1 MEKTSHVESRKVIY
15 QELKDAFKGILNN
28 HKYINSLSKK
38 REEIIPSAEW
48 LLDNIYLIEKEYKNI
63 KFNIPN
69 GYLDNIDIKTYEMAK
84 KYVYENSLI
93 IDEES
98 MERYIRKSNINLTM
112 GELWAFPLMVRVA
125 LIILLAQVTNNV
137 VVIQKQRNAAKKLA
151 YEFIDAENNNN
162 VNEFLNKLSKKY
174 TVKREYKNIDDKYN
188 GDDIS
193 LHDGLFSIEFVDR
206 IFTILKD
213 NSIDN
218 KDIYDFI
225 LDRMERKT
233 EDISLDKLILKENLR
248 QGTIEN
254 SIGSIISSL
263 RNIDAID
270 WRKFF
275 DRTSVIEQFLKR
287 DPAEV
292 YANMSYSTKDSY
304 RHKIEEISRKFD
316 LREIDIVKKA
326 LFLAAREEIQE
337 SYKTHVGYYLVDEG
351 VYELLSQLKGK
362 EVCHGEISSKQYITY
377 IAIVTISISA
387 IFIALNIALGGK
399 RNILMLILQSII
411 LLIPSS
417 EISTLIVNRSISNG
431 KSVKVVPEMDLSLGV
446 GEENRTVVIIAAIAS
461 GKKKVKKL
469 IEDLEIYY
477 LANRDDNIF
486 FAVLGDLKDSDK
498 ESNEDDNAI
507 NEYALKEI
515 KTLNKKYFR
524 NSNEHFFFFNRKRLY
539 NEKEKVYMG
548 RERKR
553 GKIEEFI
560 NLLRDDV
567 NTYNVI
573 SSDISELKKS
583 KYIITLDEDTVL
595 PMGAGKEL
603 IGKMSHI
610 LNSPIIKDE
619 RVIRGYGV
627 MQPKIGIKMD
637 IKQRSQF
644 VNIFADKAGI
654 DGYSTATFDLYQDVF
669 NEGVFVGKGIL
680 NIDVFHNLVNKEIPE
695 NRILSHDLLEGA
707 FGRTALVSD
716 IEVMEGYPSSYE
728 ASCQRLHRWVR
739 GDWQIASWINCKKI
753 SLLSRWKIFD
763 NLRRSL
769 LAPSLLIA
777 ILLTPIIFKIQSQV
791 MVLIYIALLL
801 PFIFTIVDF
810 VVTPKNKIN
819 GTIKNLKQVL
829 LIFSFIPY
837 QSYIMI
843 NAISKAL
850 YRLFISKKNLLQW
863 KTAEQVENEVE
874 NSLSAYYKR
883 MWISPL
889 MAVLLLIITITYG
902 RGIILFNLVPIALW
916 AIAPLLAFKISIIL
930 HEDEEEFTDEEEAEL
945 RILSRRI
952 WSYYEDFV
960 NKQNNYLAP
969 DNFQEVPYKG
979 VAFRTSPTNM
989 GMALISNIIAY
1000 HLSYITLGE
1009 TIKRIKDSLDSMETL
1024 EKYKGHYLNWYNT
1037 LTKAPLWPR
1046 YVSTVDSGNLLG
1058 YLWIVK
1064 KEIED
1069 IKNKSIIRID
1079 EVISLNDIYG
1089 ILEEEGYALKTVK
1102 SDDVKISNYKSILEE
1117 QLLLINKSL
1126 DEVMLNKEN
1135 NEEIIYWLKKQRNNI
1150 EDKLAFYNY
1159 TYDGIEKLLVTI
1171 GNDKRAL
1178 SLNELISFLKD
1189 LKSSSGDEYSEILN
1203 GKINK
1208 FIEIKNT
1215 INDLIKKID
1224 KIMNEMD
1231 FKPLYN
1237 EDRGLFSIGYNIEEQ
1252 SLGNSYYDLLAS
1264 ESRATSFIAIA
1275 RGIVPKEHWYK
1286 LSRNLTNAFNS
1297 KALASWSGTMFEYFM
1312 PYQIMKCYKDT
1323 IWNLTYDGVINAQ
1336 INYAKE
1342 KHVPWGIS
1350 ESAYYFF
1357 DVDKNYQYKAFGVP
1371 GIGLKRGL
1379 EDEVVISPYST
1390 IMTLP
1395 YIKHKSIE
1403 NLKAIKNKNTYGRYG
1418 FIEAIDYIKENV
1430 VDGFSGEYVRC
1441 YMVHHLGM
1449 SFMALDNALN
1459 NKILQNIFHSISE
1472 VKATELLLQEKVPE
1486 RVTFERLVDLTAKKV
1501 SMEHENFIPRIIEGN
1516 EYENKDVLLLSNGS
1530 YSTMISSLG
1539 TGYSKKENMM
1549 MYRWK
1554 GESTTDNNGMFFYIK
1569 NLNSNEFWSAT
1580 YEPTKTP
1587 YVEDIEFYLDRAC
1600 FHGVNASI
1608 DSRYEVTLSPED
1620 DVEIRKI
1627 ILKNIGNKGRSIE
1640 ITSYMEVT
1648 LTSFEADMVHPS
1660 FSNLFISTD
1669 YDEDSKTLLAN
1680 RRARAKGDSSPW
1692 IFQRVICEDELEG
1705 TITYETSRLNFI
1717 GRNRNLR
1724 FPKVMDDDAPLINTV
1739 GTVLDPILSLRCSL
1753 RIEPGEEKAV
1763 YFVTGYGGSKKDV
1776 LLLSEKYSKVKYIQR
1791 CRGEFTHYTALEIK
1805 YIGIKS
1811 LQANLYQSFS
1821 NLILYLNEERKDRE
1835 EYIKNIHHSQE
1846 DLWPF
1851 GISGDLPIVLLVID
1865 KDEDMNI
1872 LRQVVNM
1879 HYYWKVLGL
1888 KSDLIIYNEE
1898 ASSYEEPLQ
1907 KSIIT
1912 YLKNSLQKD
1921 NLNKNGGVF
1930 IHNKSTMNEE
1940 ILNFL
1945 KGIASLYINS
1955 NNGALMEQFSNNIDD
1970 RRKNYIRHKE
1980 LMDEEI
1986 SFYKNKDKKYIK
1998 NLNSMNNFNYNMG
2011 KTLIGDD
2018 VTEEDLYFFNGYG
2031 GFDNNSMSYKI
2042 KLKKFLTTPAPWI
2055 NVISNE
2061 DFGFHVSESGSAY
2074 TWCKN
2079 SRENKLTSWSNDW
2092 VVDPLSEALYIRD
2105 DGAGKY
2111 FSITP
2116 EPVRDEDEYDIEHGF
2131 GYSIFKH
2138 TANNITGQL
2147 TMFCPKNKKLKLC
2160 KVLLENKSS
2169 EGKGLTLFYYSSMVL
2184 GVYSY
2189 KSTKYISTDIE
2200 ENFIYAQNPFNKYF
2214 YKDKTYLTILGG
2226 EGLTFTGDK
2235 NEFIG
2240 KGRDL
2245 STPKALS
2252 NDNLSN
2258 TCGGI
2263 YDPCLAACT
2272 KVYLEPGEQK
2282 SLIIML
2288 GCEEELSTVKGFINY
2303 YSDINK
2309 CDEELNN
2316 VKKYW
2321 NDFLGKVKVKTPDSS
2336 MNYLLNGWL
2345 IYQTLSCRYLA
2356 RTAFYQSG
2364 GAYGFRDQLQDSMSL
2379 GILDSEITR
2388 KQILRSASR
2397 QYKEGDVQHW
2407 WHPVIMSGIRTKFS
2421 DDLLWLPYV
2430 TIDYIKSTGDYSI
2443 LNEKVPYL
2451 EDEPLREGEDE
2462 RYTIVNSSNSEGTIY
2477 QHCIKAIDRALKFG
2491 ENNLPLMGSGDW
2503 NDGMNTVGNG
2513 GKGESVWLAYFLYKI
2528 LDDFI
2533 LLCEYVKDD
2542 KKSIEYGKYKE
2553 FIQENIEKNA
2563 WDGGW
2568 YKRAFFD
2575 DGTALGSRENDECK
2589 IDSLPQS
2596 WSVISGAAKK
2606 SRALEAMRSVDRYL
2620 LNEEK
2625 GIILLLAPPF
2635 NNSKLEPGYI
2645 KGYVPGVRENGGQYT
2660 HAATWVILAWTLLGD
2675 GNKAWKYY
2683 NMINPI
2689 NHSSNKISANNYKI
2703 EPYVMAADIYLREP
2717 HGGRGGW
2724 SWYTGASGWMYK
2736 VGLENILGLKRIQN
2750 KGYKITPCVP
2760 DSWNEYEINIKDDVG
2775 EYHIV
2780 VKRKNN
2786 NIENKDRSK
2795 IEIILNNNLLDDDI
2809 IPKTPGKNEIKV
2821 FF

>member
-1 MEKTSHVESRKVIY
+1 
-15 QELKDAFKGILNN
+15 
-28 HKYINSLSKK
+28 
-38 REEIIPSAEW
+38 
-48 LLDNIYLIEKEYKNI
+48 
-63 KFNIPN
+63 
-69 GYLDNIDIKTYEMAK
+69 
-84 KYVYENSLI
+84 
-93 IDEES
+93 
-98 MERYIRKSNINLTM
+98 
-112 GELWAFPLMVRVA
+112 
-125 LIILLAQVTNNV
+125 
-137 VVIQKQRNAAKKLA
+137 
-151 YEFIDAENNNN
+151 
-162 VNEFLNKLSKKY
+162 
-174 TVKREYKNIDDKYN
+174 
-188 GDDIS
+188 
-193 LHDGLFSIEFVDR
+193 
-206 IFTILKD
+206 
-213 NSIDN
+213 
-218 KDIYDFI
+218 
-225 LDRMERKT
+225 
-233 EDISLDKLILKENLR
+233 
-248 QGTIEN
+248 
-254 SIGSIISSL
+254 
-263 RNIDAID
+263 
-270 WRKFF
+270 
-275 DRTSVIEQFLKR
+275 
-287 DPAEV
+287 
-292 YANMSYSTKDSY
+292 
-304 RHKIEEISRKFD
+304 
-316 LREIDIVKKA
+316 
-326 LFLAAREEIQE
+326 
-337 SYKTHVGYYLVDEG
+337 
-351 VYELLSQLKGK
+351 
-362 EVCHGEISSKQYITY
+362 
-377 IAIVTISISA
+377 
-387 IFIALNIALGGK
+387 
-399 RNILMLILQSII
+399 
-411 LLIPSS
+411 
-417 EISTLIVNRSISNG
+417 
-431 KSVKVVPEMDLSLGV
+431 
-446 GEENRTVVIIAAIAS
+446 
-461 GKKKVKKL
+461 
-469 IEDLEIYY
+469 
-477 LANRDDNIF
+477 
-486 FAVLGDLKDSDK
+486 
-498 ESNEDDNAI
+498 
-507 NEYALKEI
+507 
-515 KTLNKKYFR
+515 
-524 NSNEHFFFFNRKRLY
+524 
-539 NEKEKVYMG
+539 
-548 RERKR
+548 
-553 GKIEEFI
+553 
-560 NLLRDDV
+560 
-567 NTYNVI
+567 
-573 SSDISELKKS
+573 
-583 KYIITLDEDTVL
+583 
-595 PMGAGKEL
+595 
-603 IGKMSHI
+603 
-610 LNSPIIKDE
+610 
-619 RVIRGYGV
+619 
-627 MQPKIGIKMD
+627 
-637 IKQRSQF
+637 
-644 VNIFADKAGI
+644 
-654 DGYSTATFDLYQDVF
+654 
-669 NEGVFVGKGIL
+669 
-680 NIDVFHNLVNKEIPE
+680 
-695 NRILSHDLLEGA
+695 
-707 FGRTALVSD
+707 
-716 IEVMEGYPSSYE
+716 
-728 ASCQRLHRWVR
+728 
-739 GDWQIASWINCKKI
+739 
-753 SLLSRWKIFD
+753 
-763 NLRRSL
+763 
-769 LAPSLLIA
+769 
-777 ILLTPIIFKIQSQV
+777 
-791 MVLIYIALLL
+791 
-801 PFIFTIVDF
+801 
-810 VVTPKNKIN
+810 
-819 GTIKNLKQVL
+819 
-829 LIFSFIPY
+829 
-837 QSYIMI
+837 
-843 NAISKAL
+843 
-850 YRLFISKKNLLQW
+850 
-863 KTAEQVENEVE
+863 
-874 NSLSAYYKR
+874 
-883 MWISPL
+883 
-889 MAVLLLIITITYG
+889 
-902 RGIILFNLVPIALW
+902 
-916 AIAPLLAFKISIIL
+916 
-930 HEDEEEFTDEEEAEL
+930 
-945 RILSRRI
+945 
-952 WSYYEDFV
+952 
-960 NKQNNYLAP
+960 
-969 DNFQEVPYKG
+969 
-979 VAFRTSPTNM
+979 
-989 GMALISNIIAY
+989 
-1000 HLSYITLGE
+1000 
-1009 TIKRIKDSLDSMETL
+1009 
-1024 EKYKGHYLNWYNT
+1024 
-1037 LTKAPLWPR
+1037 
-1046 YVSTVDSGNLLG
+1046 
-1058 YLWIVK
+1058 
-1064 KEIED
+1064 
-1069 IKNKSIIRID
+1069 
-1079 EVISLNDIYG
+1079 
-1089 ILEEEGYALKTVK
+1089 
-1102 SDDVKISNYKSILEE
+1102 
-1117 QLLLINKSL
+1117 
-1126 DEVMLNKEN
+1126 
-1135 NEEIIYWLKKQRNNI
+1135 
-1150 EDKLAFYNY
+1150 
-1159 TYDGIEKLLVTI
+1159 
-1171 GNDKRAL
+1171 
-1178 SLNELISFLKD
+1178 
-1189 LKSSSGDEYSEILN
+1189 
-1203 GKINK
+1203 
-1208 FIEIKNT
+1208 
-1215 INDLIKKID
+1215 
-1224 KIMNEMD
+1224 
-1231 FKPLYN
+1231 
-1237 EDRGLFSIGYNIEEQ
+1237 
-1252 SLGNSYYDLLAS
+1252 
-1264 ESRATSFIAIA
+1264 
-1275 RGIVPKEHWYK
+1275 
-1286 LSRNLTNAFNS
+1286 
-1297 KALASWSGTMFEYFM
+1297 
-1312 PYQIMKCYKDT
+1312 
-1323 IWNLTYDGVINAQ
+1323 
-1336 INYAKE
+1336 
-1342 KHVPWGIS
+1342 
-1350 ESAYYFF
+1350 
-1357 DVDKNYQYKAFGVP
+1357 
-1371 GIGLKRGL
+1371 
-1379 EDEVVISPYST
+1379 
-1390 IMTLP
+1390 
-1395 YIKHKSIE
+1395 
-1403 NLKAIKNKNTYGRYG
+1403 
-1418 FIEAIDYIKENV
+1418 
-1430 VDGFSGEYVRC
+1430 
-1441 YMVHHLGM
+1441 
-1449 SFMALDNALN
+1449 
-1459 NKILQNIFHSISE
+1459 
-1472 VKATELLLQEKVPE
+1472 
-1486 RVTFERLVDLTAKKV
+1486 
-1501 SMEHENFIPRIIEGN
+1501 
-1516 EYENKDVLLLSNGS
+1516 
-1530 YSTMISSLG
+1530 
-1539 TGYSKKENMM
+1539 
-1549 MYRWK
+1549 
-1554 GESTTDNNGMFFYIK
+1554 
-1569 NLNSNEFWSAT
+1569 
-1580 YEPTKTP
+1580 
-1587 YVEDIEFYLDRAC
+1587 
-1600 FHGVNASI
+1600 
-1608 DSRYEVTLSPED
+1608 
-1620 DVEIRKI
+1620 
-1627 ILKNIGNKGRSIE
+1627 
-1640 ITSYMEVT
+1640 
-1648 LTSFEADMVHPS
+1648 
-1660 FSNLFISTD
+1660 
-1669 YDEDSKTLLAN
+1669 
-1680 RRARAKGDSSPW
+1680 
-1692 IFQRVICEDELEG
+1692 
-1705 TITYETSRLNFI
+1705 
-1717 GRNRNLR
+1717 
-1724 FPKVMDDDAPLINTV
+1724 
-1739 GTVLDPILSLRCSL
+1739 
-1753 RIEPGEEKAV
+1753 
-1763 YFVTGYGGSKKDV
+1763 
-1776 LLLSEKYSKVKYIQR
+1776 
-1791 CRGEFTHYTALEIK
+1791 
-1805 YIGIKS
+1805 
-1811 LQANLYQSFS
+1811 
-1821 NLILYLNEERKDRE
+1821 
-1835 EYIKNIHHSQE
+1835 
-1846 DLWPF
+1846 
-1851 GISGDLPIVLLVID
+1851 
-1865 KDEDMNI
+1865 
-1872 LRQVVNM
+1872 
-1879 HYYWKVLGL
+1879 
-1888 KSDLIIYNEE
+1888 
-1898 ASSYEEPLQ
+1898 
-1907 KSIIT
+1907 
-1912 YLKNSLQKD
+1912 
-1921 NLNKNGGVF
+1921 
-1930 IHNKSTMNEE
+1930 
-1940 ILNFL
+1940 
-1945 KGIASLYINS
+1945 
-1955 NNGALMEQFSNNIDD
+1955 MEQFSNNIND

>member
-1 MEKTSHVESRKVIY
+1 
-15 QELKDAFKGILNN
+15 
-28 HKYINSLSKK
+28 
-38 REEIIPSAEW
+38 
-48 LLDNIYLIEKEYKNI
+48 
-63 KFNIPN
+63 
-69 GYLDNIDIKTYEMAK
+69 
-84 KYVYENSLI
+84 
-93 IDEES
+93 
-98 MERYIRKSNINLTM
+98 
-112 GELWAFPLMVRVA
+112 
-125 LIILLAQVTNNV
+125 
-137 VVIQKQRNAAKKLA
+137 
-151 YEFIDAENNNN
+151 
-162 VNEFLNKLSKKY
+162 
-174 TVKREYKNIDDKYN
+174 
-188 GDDIS
+188 
-193 LHDGLFSIEFVDR
+193 
-206 IFTILKD
+206 
-213 NSIDN
+213 
-218 KDIYDFI
+218 
-225 LDRMERKT
+225 
-233 EDISLDKLILKENLR
+233 
-248 QGTIEN
+248 
-254 SIGSIISSL
+254 
-263 RNIDAID
+263 
-270 WRKFF
+270 
-275 DRTSVIEQFLKR
+275 
-287 DPAEV
+287 
-292 YANMSYSTKDSY
+292 
-304 RHKIEEISRKFD
+304 
-316 LREIDIVKKA
+316 
-326 LFLAAREEIQE
+326 
-337 SYKTHVGYYLVDEG
+337 
-351 VYELLSQLKGK
+351 
-362 EVCHGEISSKQYITY
+362 
-377 IAIVTISISA
+377 
-387 IFIALNIALGGK
+387 
-399 RNILMLILQSII
+399 
-411 LLIPSS
+411 
-417 EISTLIVNRSISNG
+417 
-431 KSVKVVPEMDLSLGV
+431 
-446 GEENRTVVIIAAIAS
+446 
-461 GKKKVKKL
+461 
-469 IEDLEIYY
+469 
-477 LANRDDNIF
+477 
-486 FAVLGDLKDSDK
+486 
-498 ESNEDDNAI
+498 
-507 NEYALKEI
+507 
-515 KTLNKKYFR
+515 
-524 NSNEHFFFFNRKRLY
+524 
-539 NEKEKVYMG
+539 
-548 RERKR
+548 
-553 GKIEEFI
+553 
-560 NLLRDDV
+560 
-567 NTYNVI
+567 
-573 SSDISELKKS
+573 
-583 KYIITLDEDTVL
+583 
-595 PMGAGKEL
+595 
-603 IGKMSHI
+603 
-610 LNSPIIKDE
+610 
-619 RVIRGYGV
+619 
-627 MQPKIGIKMD
+627 
-637 IKQRSQF
+637 
-644 VNIFADKAGI
+644 
-654 DGYSTATFDLYQDVF
+654 
-669 NEGVFVGKGIL
+669 
-680 NIDVFHNLVNKEIPE
+680 
-695 NRILSHDLLEGA
+695 
-707 FGRTALVSD
+707 
-716 IEVMEGYPSSYE
+716 
-728 ASCQRLHRWVR
+728 
-739 GDWQIASWINCKKI
+739 
-753 SLLSRWKIFD
+753 
-763 NLRRSL
+763 
-769 LAPSLLIA
+769 
-777 ILLTPIIFKIQSQV
+777 
-791 MVLIYIALLL
+791 
-801 PFIFTIVDF
+801 
-810 VVTPKNKIN
+810 
-819 GTIKNLKQVL
+819 
-829 LIFSFIPY
+829 
-837 QSYIMI
+837 
-843 NAISKAL
+843 
-850 YRLFISKKNLLQW
+850 
-863 KTAEQVENEVE
+863 
-874 NSLSAYYKR
+874 
-883 MWISPL
+883 
-889 MAVLLLIITITYG
+889 
-902 RGIILFNLVPIALW
+902 
-916 AIAPLLAFKISIIL
+916 
-930 HEDEEEFTDEEEAEL
+930 
-945 RILSRRI
+945 
-952 WSYYEDFV
+952 
-960 NKQNNYLAP
+960 
-969 DNFQEVPYKG
+969 
-979 VAFRTSPTNM
+979 
-989 GMALISNIIAY
+989 
-1000 HLSYITLGE
+1000 
-1009 TIKRIKDSLDSMETL
+1009 
-1024 EKYKGHYLNWYNT
+1024 
-1037 LTKAPLWPR
+1037 
-1046 YVSTVDSGNLLG
+1046 
-1058 YLWIVK
+1058 
-1064 KEIED
+1064 
-1069 IKNKSIIRID
+1069 
-1079 EVISLNDIYG
+1079 
-1089 ILEEEGYALKTVK
+1089 
-1102 SDDVKISNYKSILEE
+1102 
-1117 QLLLINKSL
+1117 
-1126 DEVMLNKEN
+1126 
-1135 NEEIIYWLKKQRNNI
+1135 
-1150 EDKLAFYNY
+1150 
-1159 TYDGIEKLLVTI
+1159 
-1171 GNDKRAL
+1171 
-1178 SLNELISFLKD
+1178 
-1189 LKSSSGDEYSEILN
+1189 
-1203 GKINK
+1203 
-1208 FIEIKNT
+1208 
-1215 INDLIKKID
+1215 
-1224 KIMNEMD
+1224 
-1231 FKPLYN
+1231 
-1237 EDRGLFSIGYNIEEQ
+1237 
-1252 SLGNSYYDLLAS
+1252 
-1264 ESRATSFIAIA
+1264 
-1275 RGIVPKEHWYK
+1275 
-1286 LSRNLTNAFNS
+1286 
-1297 KALASWSGTMFEYFM
+1297 
-1312 PYQIMKCYKDT
+1312 
-1323 IWNLTYDGVINAQ
+1323 
-1336 INYAKE
+1336 
-1342 KHVPWGIS
+1342 
-1350 ESAYYFF
+1350 
-1357 DVDKNYQYKAFGVP
+1357 
-1371 GIGLKRGL
+1371 
-1379 EDEVVISPYST
+1379 
-1390 IMTLP
+1390 
-1395 YIKHKSIE
+1395 
-1403 NLKAIKNKNTYGRYG
+1403 
-1418 FIEAIDYIKENV
+1418 
-1430 VDGFSGEYVRC
+1430 
-1441 YMVHHLGM
+1441 
-1449 SFMALDNALN
+1449 
-1459 NKILQNIFHSISE
+1459 
-1472 VKATELLLQEKVPE
+1472 
-1486 RVTFERLVDLTAKKV
+1486 
-1501 SMEHENFIPRIIEGN
+1501 
-1516 EYENKDVLLLSNGS
+1516 
-1530 YSTMISSLG
+1530 
-1539 TGYSKKENMM
+1539 
-1549 MYRWK
+1549 
-1554 GESTTDNNGMFFYIK
+1554 
-1569 NLNSNEFWSAT
+1569 
-1580 YEPTKTP
+1580 
-1587 YVEDIEFYLDRAC
+1587 
-1600 FHGVNASI
+1600 
-1608 DSRYEVTLSPED
+1608 
-1620 DVEIRKI
+1620 
-1627 ILKNIGNKGRSIE
+1627 
-1640 ITSYMEVT
+1640 
-1648 LTSFEADMVHPS
+1648 
-1660 FSNLFISTD
+1660 
-1669 YDEDSKTLLAN
+1669 
-1680 RRARAKGDSSPW
+1680 
-1692 IFQRVICEDELEG
+1692 
-1705 TITYETSRLNFI
+1705 
-1717 GRNRNLR
+1717 
-1724 FPKVMDDDAPLINTV
+1724 
-1739 GTVLDPILSLRCSL
+1739 
-1753 RIEPGEEKAV
+1753 
-1763 YFVTGYGGSKKDV
+1763 
-1776 LLLSEKYSKVKYIQR
+1776 
-1791 CRGEFTHYTALEIK
+1791 
-1805 YIGIKS
+1805 
-1811 LQANLYQSFS
+1811 
-1821 NLILYLNEERKDRE
+1821 
-1835 EYIKNIHHSQE
+1835 
-1846 DLWPF
+1846 
-1851 GISGDLPIVLLVID
+1851 
-1865 KDEDMNI
+1865 
-1872 LRQVVNM
+1872 
-1879 HYYWKVLGL
+1879 
-1888 KSDLIIYNEE
+1888 
-1898 ASSYEEPLQ
+1898 
-1907 KSIIT
+1907 
-1912 YLKNSLQKD
+1912 
-1921 NLNKNGGVF
+1921 
-1930 IHNKSTMNEE
+1930 
-1940 ILNFL
+1940 
-1945 KGIASLYINS
+1945 
-1955 NNGALMEQFSNNIDD
+1955 MEQFSNNIDD

-2042 KLKKFLTTPAPWI
+2042 KLKNFLTTPAPWI

-2795 IEIILNNNLLDDDI
+2795 IEIILNNNLLDDNI

>member
-1 MEKTSHVESRKVIY
+1 
-15 QELKDAFKGILNN
+15 
-28 HKYINSLSKK
+28 
-38 REEIIPSAEW
+38 
-48 LLDNIYLIEKEYKNI
+48 
-63 KFNIPN
+63 
-69 GYLDNIDIKTYEMAK
+69 
-84 KYVYENSLI
+84 
-93 IDEES
+93 
-98 MERYIRKSNINLTM
+98 
-112 GELWAFPLMVRVA
+112 
-125 LIILLAQVTNNV
+125 
-137 VVIQKQRNAAKKLA
+137 
-151 YEFIDAENNNN
+151 
-162 VNEFLNKLSKKY
+162 
-174 TVKREYKNIDDKYN
+174 
-188 GDDIS
+188 
-193 LHDGLFSIEFVDR
+193 
-206 IFTILKD
+206 
-213 NSIDN
+213 
-218 KDIYDFI
+218 
-225 LDRMERKT
+225 
-233 EDISLDKLILKENLR
+233 
-248 QGTIEN
+248 
-254 SIGSIISSL
+254 
-263 RNIDAID
+263 
-270 WRKFF
+270 
-275 DRTSVIEQFLKR
+275 
-287 DPAEV
+287 
-292 YANMSYSTKDSY
+292 
-304 RHKIEEISRKFD
+304 
-316 LREIDIVKKA
+316 
-326 LFLAAREEIQE
+326 
-337 SYKTHVGYYLVDEG
+337 
-351 VYELLSQLKGK
+351 
-362 EVCHGEISSKQYITY
+362 
-377 IAIVTISISA
+377 
-387 IFIALNIALGGK
+387 
-399 RNILMLILQSII
+399 
-411 LLIPSS
+411 
-417 EISTLIVNRSISNG
+417 
-431 KSVKVVPEMDLSLGV
+431 
-446 GEENRTVVIIAAIAS
+446 
-461 GKKKVKKL
+461 
-469 IEDLEIYY
+469 
-477 LANRDDNIF
+477 
-486 FAVLGDLKDSDK
+486 
-498 ESNEDDNAI
+498 
-507 NEYALKEI
+507 
-515 KTLNKKYFR
+515 
-524 NSNEHFFFFNRKRLY
+524 
-539 NEKEKVYMG
+539 
-548 RERKR
+548 
-553 GKIEEFI
+553 
-560 NLLRDDV
+560 
-567 NTYNVI
+567 
-573 SSDISELKKS
+573 
-583 KYIITLDEDTVL
+583 
-595 PMGAGKEL
+595 
-603 IGKMSHI
+603 
-610 LNSPIIKDE
+610 
-619 RVIRGYGV
+619 
-627 MQPKIGIKMD
+627 
-637 IKQRSQF
+637 
-644 VNIFADKAGI
+644 
-654 DGYSTATFDLYQDVF
+654 
-669 NEGVFVGKGIL
+669 
-680 NIDVFHNLVNKEIPE
+680 
-695 NRILSHDLLEGA
+695 
-707 FGRTALVSD
+707 
-716 IEVMEGYPSSYE
+716 
-728 ASCQRLHRWVR
+728 
-739 GDWQIASWINCKKI
+739 
-753 SLLSRWKIFD
+753 
-763 NLRRSL
+763 
-769 LAPSLLIA
+769 
-777 ILLTPIIFKIQSQV
+777 
-791 MVLIYIALLL
+791 
-801 PFIFTIVDF
+801 
-810 VVTPKNKIN
+810 
-819 GTIKNLKQVL
+819 
-829 LIFSFIPY
+829 
-837 QSYIMI
+837 
-843 NAISKAL
+843 
-850 YRLFISKKNLLQW
+850 
-863 KTAEQVENEVE
+863 
-874 NSLSAYYKR
+874 
-883 MWISPL
+883 
-889 MAVLLLIITITYG
+889 
-902 RGIILFNLVPIALW
+902 
-916 AIAPLLAFKISIIL
+916 
-930 HEDEEEFTDEEEAEL
+930 
-945 RILSRRI
+945 
-952 WSYYEDFV
+952 
-960 NKQNNYLAP
+960 
-969 DNFQEVPYKG
+969 
-979 VAFRTSPTNM
+979 
-989 GMALISNIIAY
+989 
-1000 HLSYITLGE
+1000 
-1009 TIKRIKDSLDSMETL
+1009 
-1024 EKYKGHYLNWYNT
+1024 
-1037 LTKAPLWPR
+1037 
-1046 YVSTVDSGNLLG
+1046 
-1058 YLWIVK
+1058 
-1064 KEIED
+1064 
-1069 IKNKSIIRID
+1069 
-1079 EVISLNDIYG
+1079 
-1089 ILEEEGYALKTVK
+1089 
-1102 SDDVKISNYKSILEE
+1102 
-1117 QLLLINKSL
+1117 
-1126 DEVMLNKEN
+1126 
-1135 NEEIIYWLKKQRNNI
+1135 
-1150 EDKLAFYNY
+1150 
-1159 TYDGIEKLLVTI
+1159 
-1171 GNDKRAL
+1171 
-1178 SLNELISFLKD
+1178 
-1189 LKSSSGDEYSEILN
+1189 
-1203 GKINK
+1203 
-1208 FIEIKNT
+1208 
-1215 INDLIKKID
+1215 
-1224 KIMNEMD
+1224 
-1231 FKPLYN
+1231 
-1237 EDRGLFSIGYNIEEQ
+1237 
-1252 SLGNSYYDLLAS
+1252 
-1264 ESRATSFIAIA
+1264 
-1275 RGIVPKEHWYK
+1275 
-1286 LSRNLTNAFNS
+1286 
-1297 KALASWSGTMFEYFM
+1297 
-1312 PYQIMKCYKDT
+1312 
-1323 IWNLTYDGVINAQ
+1323 
-1336 INYAKE
+1336 
-1342 KHVPWGIS
+1342 
-1350 ESAYYFF
+1350 
-1357 DVDKNYQYKAFGVP
+1357 
-1371 GIGLKRGL
+1371 
-1379 EDEVVISPYST
+1379 
-1390 IMTLP
+1390 
-1395 YIKHKSIE
+1395 
-1403 NLKAIKNKNTYGRYG
+1403 
-1418 FIEAIDYIKENV
+1418 
-1430 VDGFSGEYVRC
+1430 
-1441 YMVHHLGM
+1441 
-1449 SFMALDNALN
+1449 
-1459 NKILQNIFHSISE
+1459 
-1472 VKATELLLQEKVPE
+1472 
-1486 RVTFERLVDLTAKKV
+1486 
-1501 SMEHENFIPRIIEGN
+1501 
-1516 EYENKDVLLLSNGS
+1516 
-1530 YSTMISSLG
+1530 
-1539 TGYSKKENMM
+1539 
-1549 MYRWK
+1549 
-1554 GESTTDNNGMFFYIK
+1554 
-1569 NLNSNEFWSAT
+1569 
-1580 YEPTKTP
+1580 
-1587 YVEDIEFYLDRAC
+1587 
-1600 FHGVNASI
+1600 
-1608 DSRYEVTLSPED
+1608 
-1620 DVEIRKI
+1620 
-1627 ILKNIGNKGRSIE
+1627 
-1640 ITSYMEVT
+1640 
-1648 LTSFEADMVHPS
+1648 
-1660 FSNLFISTD
+1660 
-1669 YDEDSKTLLAN
+1669 
-1680 RRARAKGDSSPW
+1680 
-1692 IFQRVICEDELEG
+1692 
-1705 TITYETSRLNFI
+1705 
-1717 GRNRNLR
+1717 
-1724 FPKVMDDDAPLINTV
+1724 
-1739 GTVLDPILSLRCSL
+1739 
-1753 RIEPGEEKAV
+1753 
-1763 YFVTGYGGSKKDV
+1763 
-1776 LLLSEKYSKVKYIQR
+1776 
-1791 CRGEFTHYTALEIK
+1791 
-1805 YIGIKS
+1805 
-1811 LQANLYQSFS
+1811 
-1821 NLILYLNEERKDRE
+1821 
-1835 EYIKNIHHSQE
+1835 
-1846 DLWPF
+1846 
-1851 GISGDLPIVLLVID
+1851 
-1865 KDEDMNI
+1865 
-1872 LRQVVNM
+1872 
-1879 HYYWKVLGL
+1879 
-1888 KSDLIIYNEE
+1888 
-1898 ASSYEEPLQ
+1898 
-1907 KSIIT
+1907 
-1912 YLKNSLQKD
+1912 
-1921 NLNKNGGVF
+1921 
-1930 IHNKSTMNEE
+1930 
-1940 ILNFL
+1940 
-1945 KGIASLYINS
+1945 
-1955 NNGALMEQFSNNIDD
+1955 MEQFSNNIDD

>member
-1 MEKTSHVESRKVIY
+1 
-15 QELKDAFKGILNN
+15 
-28 HKYINSLSKK
+28 
-38 REEIIPSAEW
+38 
-48 LLDNIYLIEKEYKNI
+48 
-63 KFNIPN
+63 
-69 GYLDNIDIKTYEMAK
+69 
-84 KYVYENSLI
+84 
-93 IDEES
+93 
-98 MERYIRKSNINLTM
+98 
-112 GELWAFPLMVRVA
+112 
-125 LIILLAQVTNNV
+125 
-137 VVIQKQRNAAKKLA
+137 
-151 YEFIDAENNNN
+151 
-162 VNEFLNKLSKKY
+162 
-174 TVKREYKNIDDKYN
+174 
-188 GDDIS
+188 
-193 LHDGLFSIEFVDR
+193 
-206 IFTILKD
+206 
-213 NSIDN
+213 
-218 KDIYDFI
+218 
-225 LDRMERKT
+225 
-233 EDISLDKLILKENLR
+233 
-248 QGTIEN
+248 
-254 SIGSIISSL
+254 
-263 RNIDAID
+263 
-270 WRKFF
+270 
-275 DRTSVIEQFLKR
+275 
-287 DPAEV
+287 
-292 YANMSYSTKDSY
+292 
-304 RHKIEEISRKFD
+304 
-316 LREIDIVKKA
+316 
-326 LFLAAREEIQE
+326 
-337 SYKTHVGYYLVDEG
+337 
-351 VYELLSQLKGK
+351 
-362 EVCHGEISSKQYITY
+362 
-377 IAIVTISISA
+377 
-387 IFIALNIALGGK
+387 
-399 RNILMLILQSII
+399 
-411 LLIPSS
+411 
-417 EISTLIVNRSISNG
+417 
-431 KSVKVVPEMDLSLGV
+431 
-446 GEENRTVVIIAAIAS
+446 
-461 GKKKVKKL
+461 
-469 IEDLEIYY
+469 
-477 LANRDDNIF
+477 
-486 FAVLGDLKDSDK
+486 
-498 ESNEDDNAI
+498 
-507 NEYALKEI
+507 
-515 KTLNKKYFR
+515 
-524 NSNEHFFFFNRKRLY
+524 
-539 NEKEKVYMG
+539 
-548 RERKR
+548 
-553 GKIEEFI
+553 
-560 NLLRDDV
+560 
-567 NTYNVI
+567 
-573 SSDISELKKS
+573 
-583 KYIITLDEDTVL
+583 
-595 PMGAGKEL
+595 
-603 IGKMSHI
+603 
-610 LNSPIIKDE
+610 
-619 RVIRGYGV
+619 
-627 MQPKIGIKMD
+627 
-637 IKQRSQF
+637 
-644 VNIFADKAGI
+644 
-654 DGYSTATFDLYQDVF
+654 
-669 NEGVFVGKGIL
+669 
-680 NIDVFHNLVNKEIPE
+680 
-695 NRILSHDLLEGA
+695 
-707 FGRTALVSD
+707 
-716 IEVMEGYPSSYE
+716 
-728 ASCQRLHRWVR
+728 
-739 GDWQIASWINCKKI
+739 
-753 SLLSRWKIFD
+753 
-763 NLRRSL
+763 
-769 LAPSLLIA
+769 
-777 ILLTPIIFKIQSQV
+777 
-791 MVLIYIALLL
+791 
-801 PFIFTIVDF
+801 
-810 VVTPKNKIN
+810 
-819 GTIKNLKQVL
+819 
-829 LIFSFIPY
+829 
-837 QSYIMI
+837 
-843 NAISKAL
+843 
-850 YRLFISKKNLLQW
+850 
-863 KTAEQVENEVE
+863 
-874 NSLSAYYKR
+874 
-883 MWISPL
+883 
-889 MAVLLLIITITYG
+889 
-902 RGIILFNLVPIALW
+902 
-916 AIAPLLAFKISIIL
+916 
-930 HEDEEEFTDEEEAEL
+930 
-945 RILSRRI
+945 
-952 WSYYEDFV
+952 
-960 NKQNNYLAP
+960 
-969 DNFQEVPYKG
+969 
-979 VAFRTSPTNM
+979 
-989 GMALISNIIAY
+989 
-1000 HLSYITLGE
+1000 
-1009 TIKRIKDSLDSMETL
+1009 
-1024 EKYKGHYLNWYNT
+1024 
-1037 LTKAPLWPR
+1037 
-1046 YVSTVDSGNLLG
+1046 
-1058 YLWIVK
+1058 
-1064 KEIED
+1064 
-1069 IKNKSIIRID
+1069 
-1079 EVISLNDIYG
+1079 
-1089 ILEEEGYALKTVK
+1089 
-1102 SDDVKISNYKSILEE
+1102 
-1117 QLLLINKSL
+1117 
-1126 DEVMLNKEN
+1126 
-1135 NEEIIYWLKKQRNNI
+1135 
-1150 EDKLAFYNY
+1150 
-1159 TYDGIEKLLVTI
+1159 
-1171 GNDKRAL
+1171 
-1178 SLNELISFLKD
+1178 
-1189 LKSSSGDEYSEILN
+1189 
-1203 GKINK
+1203 
-1208 FIEIKNT
+1208 
-1215 INDLIKKID
+1215 
-1224 KIMNEMD
+1224 
-1231 FKPLYN
+1231 
-1237 EDRGLFSIGYNIEEQ
+1237 
-1252 SLGNSYYDLLAS
+1252 
-1264 ESRATSFIAIA
+1264 
-1275 RGIVPKEHWYK
+1275 
-1286 LSRNLTNAFNS
+1286 
-1297 KALASWSGTMFEYFM
+1297 
-1312 PYQIMKCYKDT
+1312 
-1323 IWNLTYDGVINAQ
+1323 
-1336 INYAKE
+1336 
-1342 KHVPWGIS
+1342 
-1350 ESAYYFF
+1350 
-1357 DVDKNYQYKAFGVP
+1357 
-1371 GIGLKRGL
+1371 
-1379 EDEVVISPYST
+1379 
-1390 IMTLP
+1390 
-1395 YIKHKSIE
+1395 
-1403 NLKAIKNKNTYGRYG
+1403 
-1418 FIEAIDYIKENV
+1418 
-1430 VDGFSGEYVRC
+1430 
-1441 YMVHHLGM
+1441 
-1449 SFMALDNALN
+1449 
-1459 NKILQNIFHSISE
+1459 
-1472 VKATELLLQEKVPE
+1472 
-1486 RVTFERLVDLTAKKV
+1486 
-1501 SMEHENFIPRIIEGN
+1501 
-1516 EYENKDVLLLSNGS
+1516 
-1530 YSTMISSLG
+1530 
-1539 TGYSKKENMM
+1539 
-1549 MYRWK
+1549 
-1554 GESTTDNNGMFFYIK
+1554 
-1569 NLNSNEFWSAT
+1569 
-1580 YEPTKTP
+1580 
-1587 YVEDIEFYLDRAC
+1587 
-1600 FHGVNASI
+1600 
-1608 DSRYEVTLSPED
+1608 
-1620 DVEIRKI
+1620 
-1627 ILKNIGNKGRSIE
+1627 
-1640 ITSYMEVT
+1640 
-1648 LTSFEADMVHPS
+1648 
-1660 FSNLFISTD
+1660 
-1669 YDEDSKTLLAN
+1669 
-1680 RRARAKGDSSPW
+1680 
-1692 IFQRVICEDELEG
+1692 
-1705 TITYETSRLNFI
+1705 
-1717 GRNRNLR
+1717 
-1724 FPKVMDDDAPLINTV
+1724 
-1739 GTVLDPILSLRCSL
+1739 
-1753 RIEPGEEKAV
+1753 
-1763 YFVTGYGGSKKDV
+1763 
-1776 LLLSEKYSKVKYIQR
+1776 
-1791 CRGEFTHYTALEIK
+1791 
-1805 YIGIKS
+1805 
-1811 LQANLYQSFS
+1811 
-1821 NLILYLNEERKDRE
+1821 
-1835 EYIKNIHHSQE
+1835 
-1846 DLWPF
+1846 
-1851 GISGDLPIVLLVID
+1851 
-1865 KDEDMNI
+1865 
-1872 LRQVVNM
+1872 
-1879 HYYWKVLGL
+1879 
-1888 KSDLIIYNEE
+1888 
-1898 ASSYEEPLQ
+1898 
-1907 KSIIT
+1907 
-1912 YLKNSLQKD
+1912 
-1921 NLNKNGGVF
+1921 
-1930 IHNKSTMNEE
+1930 
-1940 ILNFL
+1940 
-1945 KGIASLYINS
+1945 
-1955 NNGALMEQFSNNIDD
+1955 MEQFSNNIND

-2042 KLKKFLTTPAPWI
+2042 KLKNFLTTPAPWI

>member
-1 MEKTSHVESRKVIY
+1 M
-15 QELKDAFKGILNN
+15 
-28 HKYINSLSKK
+28 
-38 REEIIPSAEW
+38 
-48 LLDNIYLIEKEYKNI
+48 
-63 KFNIPN
+63 
-69 GYLDNIDIKTYEMAK
+69 
-84 KYVYENSLI
+84 
-93 IDEES
+93 
-98 MERYIRKSNINLTM
+98 
-112 GELWAFPLMVRVA
+112 
-125 LIILLAQVTNNV
+125 
-137 VVIQKQRNAAKKLA
+137 
-151 YEFIDAENNNN
+151 
-162 VNEFLNKLSKKY
+162 
-174 TVKREYKNIDDKYN
+174 
-188 GDDIS
+188 
-193 LHDGLFSIEFVDR
+193 
-206 IFTILKD
+206 
-213 NSIDN
+213 
-218 KDIYDFI
+218 
-225 LDRMERKT
+225 
-233 EDISLDKLILKENLR
+233 
-248 QGTIEN
+248 
-254 SIGSIISSL
+254 
-263 RNIDAID
+263 
-270 WRKFF
+270 
-275 DRTSVIEQFLKR
+275 
-287 DPAEV
+287 
-292 YANMSYSTKDSY
+292 
-304 RHKIEEISRKFD
+304 
-316 LREIDIVKKA
+316 
-326 LFLAAREEIQE
+326 
-337 SYKTHVGYYLVDEG
+337 
-351 VYELLSQLKGK
+351 
-362 EVCHGEISSKQYITY
+362 
-377 IAIVTISISA
+377 
-387 IFIALNIALGGK
+387 
-399 RNILMLILQSII
+399 
-411 LLIPSS
+411 
-417 EISTLIVNRSISNG
+417 
-431 KSVKVVPEMDLSLGV
+431 
-446 GEENRTVVIIAAIAS
+446 
-461 GKKKVKKL
+461 
-469 IEDLEIYY
+469 
-477 LANRDDNIF
+477 
-486 FAVLGDLKDSDK
+486 
-498 ESNEDDNAI
+498 NED
-507 NEYALKEI
+507 
-515 KTLNKKYFR
+515 
-524 NSNEHFFFFNRKRLY
+524 
-539 NEKEKVYMG
+539 
-548 RERKR
+548 
-553 GKIEEFI
+553 
-560 NLLRDDV
+560 
-567 NTYNVI
+567 
-573 SSDISELKKS
+573 
-583 KYIITLDEDTVL
+583 
-595 PMGAGKEL
+595 
-603 IGKMSHI
+603 
-610 LNSPIIKDE
+610 
-619 RVIRGYGV
+619 
-627 MQPKIGIKMD
+627 
-637 IKQRSQF
+637 
-644 VNIFADKAGI
+644 
-654 DGYSTATFDLYQDVF
+654 
-669 NEGVFVGKGIL
+669 
-680 NIDVFHNLVNKEIPE
+680 
-695 NRILSHDLLEGA
+695 
-707 FGRTALVSD
+707 
-716 IEVMEGYPSSYE
+716 
-728 ASCQRLHRWVR
+728 
-739 GDWQIASWINCKKI
+739 
-753 SLLSRWKIFD
+753 
-763 NLRRSL
+763 
-769 LAPSLLIA
+769 
-777 ILLTPIIFKIQSQV
+777 
-791 MVLIYIALLL
+791 
-801 PFIFTIVDF
+801 
-810 VVTPKNKIN
+810 
-819 GTIKNLKQVL
+819 
-829 LIFSFIPY
+829 
-837 QSYIMI
+837 
-843 NAISKAL
+843 
-850 YRLFISKKNLLQW
+850 
-863 KTAEQVENEVE
+863 
-874 NSLSAYYKR
+874 
-883 MWISPL
+883 
-889 MAVLLLIITITYG
+889 
-902 RGIILFNLVPIALW
+902 
-916 AIAPLLAFKISIIL
+916 
-930 HEDEEEFTDEEEAEL
+930 
-945 RILSRRI
+945 
-952 WSYYEDFV
+952 
-960 NKQNNYLAP
+960 
-969 DNFQEVPYKG
+969 
-979 VAFRTSPTNM
+979 
-989 GMALISNIIAY
+989 
-1000 HLSYITLGE
+1000 
-1009 TIKRIKDSLDSMETL
+1009 
-1024 EKYKGHYLNWYNT
+1024 
-1037 LTKAPLWPR
+1037 
-1046 YVSTVDSGNLLG
+1046 
-1058 YLWIVK
+1058 
-1064 KEIED
+1064 
-1069 IKNKSIIRID
+1069 
-1079 EVISLNDIYG
+1079 
-1089 ILEEEGYALKTVK
+1089 
-1102 SDDVKISNYKSILEE
+1102 
-1117 QLLLINKSL
+1117 
-1126 DEVMLNKEN
+1126 
-1135 NEEIIYWLKKQRNNI
+1135 
-1150 EDKLAFYNY
+1150 
-1159 TYDGIEKLLVTI
+1159 
-1171 GNDKRAL
+1171 
-1178 SLNELISFLKD
+1178 
-1189 LKSSSGDEYSEILN
+1189 
-1203 GKINK
+1203 
-1208 FIEIKNT
+1208 
-1215 INDLIKKID
+1215 
-1224 KIMNEMD
+1224 
-1231 FKPLYN
+1231 
-1237 EDRGLFSIGYNIEEQ
+1237 
-1252 SLGNSYYDLLAS
+1252 
-1264 ESRATSFIAIA
+1264 
-1275 RGIVPKEHWYK
+1275 
-1286 LSRNLTNAFNS
+1286 
-1297 KALASWSGTMFEYFM
+1297 
-1312 PYQIMKCYKDT
+1312 
-1323 IWNLTYDGVINAQ
+1323 
-1336 INYAKE
+1336 
-1342 KHVPWGIS
+1342 
-1350 ESAYYFF
+1350 
-1357 DVDKNYQYKAFGVP
+1357 
-1371 GIGLKRGL
+1371 
-1379 EDEVVISPYST
+1379 
-1390 IMTLP
+1390 
-1395 YIKHKSIE
+1395 
-1403 NLKAIKNKNTYGRYG
+1403 
-1418 FIEAIDYIKENV
+1418 
-1430 VDGFSGEYVRC
+1430 
-1441 YMVHHLGM
+1441 
-1449 SFMALDNALN
+1449 
-1459 NKILQNIFHSISE
+1459 
-1472 VKATELLLQEKVPE
+1472 
-1486 RVTFERLVDLTAKKV
+1486 
-1501 SMEHENFIPRIIEGN
+1501 
-1516 EYENKDVLLLSNGS
+1516 
-1530 YSTMISSLG
+1530 
-1539 TGYSKKENMM
+1539 
-1549 MYRWK
+1549 
-1554 GESTTDNNGMFFYIK
+1554 
-1569 NLNSNEFWSAT
+1569 
-1580 YEPTKTP
+1580 
-1587 YVEDIEFYLDRAC
+1587 
-1600 FHGVNASI
+1600 
-1608 DSRYEVTLSPED
+1608 
-1620 DVEIRKI
+1620 
-1627 ILKNIGNKGRSIE
+1627 
-1640 ITSYMEVT
+1640 
-1648 LTSFEADMVHPS
+1648 
-1660 FSNLFISTD
+1660 
-1669 YDEDSKTLLAN
+1669 
-1680 RRARAKGDSSPW
+1680 
-1692 IFQRVICEDELEG
+1692 
-1705 TITYETSRLNFI
+1705 
-1717 GRNRNLR
+1717 
-1724 FPKVMDDDAPLINTV
+1724 
-1739 GTVLDPILSLRCSL
+1739 
-1753 RIEPGEEKAV
+1753 
-1763 YFVTGYGGSKKDV
+1763 
-1776 LLLSEKYSKVKYIQR
+1776 
-1791 CRGEFTHYTALEIK
+1791 
-1805 YIGIKS
+1805 
-1811 LQANLYQSFS
+1811 
-1821 NLILYLNEERKDRE
+1821 
-1835 EYIKNIHHSQE
+1835 
-1846 DLWPF
+1846 
-1851 GISGDLPIVLLVID
+1851 
-1865 KDEDMNI
+1865 
-1872 LRQVVNM
+1872 
-1879 HYYWKVLGL
+1879 
-1888 KSDLIIYNEE
+1888 
-1898 ASSYEEPLQ
+1898 
-1907 KSIIT
+1907 
-1912 YLKNSLQKD
+1912 
-1921 NLNKNGGVF
+1921 
-1930 IHNKSTMNEE
+1930 

-1955 NNGALMEQFSNNIDD
+1955 NNGALMEQFSNNIND

-1998 NLNSMNNFNYNMG
+1998 NLNSMNNFKYNMG

-2042 KLKKFLTTPAPWI
+2042 KLKNFLTTPAPWI

>member
-1 MEKTSHVESRKVIY
+1 M
-15 QELKDAFKGILNN
+15 
-28 HKYINSLSKK
+28 
-38 REEIIPSAEW
+38 
-48 LLDNIYLIEKEYKNI
+48 
-63 KFNIPN
+63 
-69 GYLDNIDIKTYEMAK
+69 
-84 KYVYENSLI
+84 
-93 IDEES
+93 
-98 MERYIRKSNINLTM
+98 
-112 GELWAFPLMVRVA
+112 
-125 LIILLAQVTNNV
+125 
-137 VVIQKQRNAAKKLA
+137 
-151 YEFIDAENNNN
+151 
-162 VNEFLNKLSKKY
+162 
-174 TVKREYKNIDDKYN
+174 
-188 GDDIS
+188 
-193 LHDGLFSIEFVDR
+193 
-206 IFTILKD
+206 
-213 NSIDN
+213 
-218 KDIYDFI
+218 
-225 LDRMERKT
+225 
-233 EDISLDKLILKENLR
+233 
-248 QGTIEN
+248 
-254 SIGSIISSL
+254 
-263 RNIDAID
+263 
-270 WRKFF
+270 
-275 DRTSVIEQFLKR
+275 
-287 DPAEV
+287 
-292 YANMSYSTKDSY
+292 
-304 RHKIEEISRKFD
+304 
-316 LREIDIVKKA
+316 
-326 LFLAAREEIQE
+326 
-337 SYKTHVGYYLVDEG
+337 
-351 VYELLSQLKGK
+351 
-362 EVCHGEISSKQYITY
+362 
-377 IAIVTISISA
+377 
-387 IFIALNIALGGK
+387 
-399 RNILMLILQSII
+399 
-411 LLIPSS
+411 
-417 EISTLIVNRSISNG
+417 
-431 KSVKVVPEMDLSLGV
+431 
-446 GEENRTVVIIAAIAS
+446 
-461 GKKKVKKL
+461 
-469 IEDLEIYY
+469 
-477 LANRDDNIF
+477 
-486 FAVLGDLKDSDK
+486 
-498 ESNEDDNAI
+498 NED
-507 NEYALKEI
+507 
-515 KTLNKKYFR
+515 
-524 NSNEHFFFFNRKRLY
+524 
-539 NEKEKVYMG
+539 
-548 RERKR
+548 
-553 GKIEEFI
+553 
-560 NLLRDDV
+560 
-567 NTYNVI
+567 
-573 SSDISELKKS
+573 
-583 KYIITLDEDTVL
+583 
-595 PMGAGKEL
+595 
-603 IGKMSHI
+603 
-610 LNSPIIKDE
+610 
-619 RVIRGYGV
+619 
-627 MQPKIGIKMD
+627 
-637 IKQRSQF
+637 
-644 VNIFADKAGI
+644 
-654 DGYSTATFDLYQDVF
+654 
-669 NEGVFVGKGIL
+669 
-680 NIDVFHNLVNKEIPE
+680 
-695 NRILSHDLLEGA
+695 
-707 FGRTALVSD
+707 
-716 IEVMEGYPSSYE
+716 
-728 ASCQRLHRWVR
+728 
-739 GDWQIASWINCKKI
+739 
-753 SLLSRWKIFD
+753 
-763 NLRRSL
+763 
-769 LAPSLLIA
+769 
-777 ILLTPIIFKIQSQV
+777 
-791 MVLIYIALLL
+791 
-801 PFIFTIVDF
+801 
-810 VVTPKNKIN
+810 
-819 GTIKNLKQVL
+819 
-829 LIFSFIPY
+829 
-837 QSYIMI
+837 
-843 NAISKAL
+843 
-850 YRLFISKKNLLQW
+850 
-863 KTAEQVENEVE
+863 
-874 NSLSAYYKR
+874 
-883 MWISPL
+883 
-889 MAVLLLIITITYG
+889 
-902 RGIILFNLVPIALW
+902 
-916 AIAPLLAFKISIIL
+916 
-930 HEDEEEFTDEEEAEL
+930 
-945 RILSRRI
+945 
-952 WSYYEDFV
+952 
-960 NKQNNYLAP
+960 
-969 DNFQEVPYKG
+969 
-979 VAFRTSPTNM
+979 
-989 GMALISNIIAY
+989 
-1000 HLSYITLGE
+1000 
-1009 TIKRIKDSLDSMETL
+1009 
-1024 EKYKGHYLNWYNT
+1024 
-1037 LTKAPLWPR
+1037 
-1046 YVSTVDSGNLLG
+1046 
-1058 YLWIVK
+1058 
-1064 KEIED
+1064 
-1069 IKNKSIIRID
+1069 
-1079 EVISLNDIYG
+1079 
-1089 ILEEEGYALKTVK
+1089 
-1102 SDDVKISNYKSILEE
+1102 
-1117 QLLLINKSL
+1117 
-1126 DEVMLNKEN
+1126 
-1135 NEEIIYWLKKQRNNI
+1135 
-1150 EDKLAFYNY
+1150 
-1159 TYDGIEKLLVTI
+1159 
-1171 GNDKRAL
+1171 
-1178 SLNELISFLKD
+1178 
-1189 LKSSSGDEYSEILN
+1189 
-1203 GKINK
+1203 
-1208 FIEIKNT
+1208 
-1215 INDLIKKID
+1215 
-1224 KIMNEMD
+1224 
-1231 FKPLYN
+1231 
-1237 EDRGLFSIGYNIEEQ
+1237 
-1252 SLGNSYYDLLAS
+1252 
-1264 ESRATSFIAIA
+1264 
-1275 RGIVPKEHWYK
+1275 
-1286 LSRNLTNAFNS
+1286 
-1297 KALASWSGTMFEYFM
+1297 
-1312 PYQIMKCYKDT
+1312 
-1323 IWNLTYDGVINAQ
+1323 
-1336 INYAKE
+1336 
-1342 KHVPWGIS
+1342 
-1350 ESAYYFF
+1350 
-1357 DVDKNYQYKAFGVP
+1357 
-1371 GIGLKRGL
+1371 
-1379 EDEVVISPYST
+1379 
-1390 IMTLP
+1390 
-1395 YIKHKSIE
+1395 
-1403 NLKAIKNKNTYGRYG
+1403 
-1418 FIEAIDYIKENV
+1418 
-1430 VDGFSGEYVRC
+1430 
-1441 YMVHHLGM
+1441 
-1449 SFMALDNALN
+1449 
-1459 NKILQNIFHSISE
+1459 
-1472 VKATELLLQEKVPE
+1472 
-1486 RVTFERLVDLTAKKV
+1486 
-1501 SMEHENFIPRIIEGN
+1501 
-1516 EYENKDVLLLSNGS
+1516 
-1530 YSTMISSLG
+1530 
-1539 TGYSKKENMM
+1539 
-1549 MYRWK
+1549 
-1554 GESTTDNNGMFFYIK
+1554 
-1569 NLNSNEFWSAT
+1569 
-1580 YEPTKTP
+1580 
-1587 YVEDIEFYLDRAC
+1587 
-1600 FHGVNASI
+1600 
-1608 DSRYEVTLSPED
+1608 
-1620 DVEIRKI
+1620 
-1627 ILKNIGNKGRSIE
+1627 
-1640 ITSYMEVT
+1640 
-1648 LTSFEADMVHPS
+1648 
-1660 FSNLFISTD
+1660 
-1669 YDEDSKTLLAN
+1669 
-1680 RRARAKGDSSPW
+1680 
-1692 IFQRVICEDELEG
+1692 
-1705 TITYETSRLNFI
+1705 
-1717 GRNRNLR
+1717 
-1724 FPKVMDDDAPLINTV
+1724 
-1739 GTVLDPILSLRCSL
+1739 
-1753 RIEPGEEKAV
+1753 
-1763 YFVTGYGGSKKDV
+1763 
-1776 LLLSEKYSKVKYIQR
+1776 
-1791 CRGEFTHYTALEIK
+1791 
-1805 YIGIKS
+1805 
-1811 LQANLYQSFS
+1811 
-1821 NLILYLNEERKDRE
+1821 
-1835 EYIKNIHHSQE
+1835 
-1846 DLWPF
+1846 
-1851 GISGDLPIVLLVID
+1851 
-1865 KDEDMNI
+1865 
-1872 LRQVVNM
+1872 
-1879 HYYWKVLGL
+1879 
-1888 KSDLIIYNEE
+1888 
-1898 ASSYEEPLQ
+1898 
-1907 KSIIT
+1907 
-1912 YLKNSLQKD
+1912 
-1921 NLNKNGGVF
+1921 
-1930 IHNKSTMNEE
+1930 

-1955 NNGALMEQFSNNIDD
+1955 NNGALMEQFSNNIND

-1998 NLNSMNNFNYNMG
+1998 NLNSMNNFKYNMG

-2042 KLKKFLTTPAPWI
+2042 KLKNFLTTPAPWI

-2147 TMFCPKNKKLKLC
+2147 KMFCPKNKKLKLC